1 MKIAAVRDDIALQ
14 TVALFPSRRF
24 EPQCLGALVP
34 WWVTGLMEKQWGV
47 FGSTWTALMHNPL
60 PGKPPLKQFHLSP
73 CRAAQG
79 EFRNYS
85 LVERDHITKL
95 FRKIIL
101 DTTAIA

>member
-1 MKIAAVRDDIALQ
+1 VLAAFFDDSGTHAS
-14 TVALFPSRRF
+14 TPVVAIGGL
-24 EPQCLGALVP
+24 LG
-34 WWVTGLMEKQWGV
+34 TGEQWGV
-47 FGSTWTALMHNPL
+47 FGSTSTALMHNPL

-73 CRAAQG
+73 RRAAQG